1 MCIVSLVHASAYH
14 FRSIEREHWEISY
27 WCWSLK
33 LSWMLRIIATA
44 ELGSSS
50 CFTTT
55 STSLT
60 AARNVPALFL
70 WAGIYF
76 VIISPWSNISTRR
89 GYRYKIIIIWLRQF
103 SLRIWRELVIGDGAV
118 TLHNLVVVC
127 FHIPAGVIFIRRH
140 ISTFSC
146 RYYRYLHHCCVSRK
160 HNSAQYTAWSCIVPI
175 YRPLFVILILQW
187 PGAPP
192 TTICHRA
199 CNNLAG
205 DICHRK
211 AISSPA
217 SAACIQ
223 LPPAHRKL
231 DLCTAPLHV

>member
-1 MCIVSLVHASAYH
+1 MYC
-14 FRSIEREHWEISY
+14 
-27 WCWSLK
+27 
-33 LSWMLRIIATA
+33 
-44 ELGSSS
+44 ELGS
-50 CFTTT
+50 CFSIPFPEYWERALRNLILVLIFETVMNATNHCH
-55 STSLT
+55 SW
-60 AARNVPALFL
+60 ARILLMFHHQQQHQHQHHQQVPALFS

-140 ISTFSC
+140 ISTFSY

-175 YRPLFVILILQW
+175 YRPVFVILILQW